1 MEQLKQSFGRDAL
14 SSVVVFLVALPL
26 CLGIAI
32 ASGVPPALGL
42 ISGIIG
48 GLVIG
53 LIAGSPLQVSGPAAG
68 LAVIVAQIV
77 HDHGVAVLGVVVLI
91 AGLVQ
96 LASGA
101 LKLGSWFRAVSP
113 AVIQGML
120 AGIGVLIF
128 ASQFHVMV
136 DDKPFTSG
144 LKNLLYIP
152 SAIYKGIFPL
162 DGSVHHQAALIGLI
176 TIAVIVLWN
185 FLRPEK
191 LKAIPGPLLAVV
203 VATVVTV
210 AMALPIQTVKVPANL
225 ASAVTLPTTLVLG
238 KLFSDYSLWVAGA
251 GMALVASA
259 ESLLCASAVD
269 RMHNG
274 PRTNYDRE
282 MMAQGVGNMI
292 AGMLGALPITGVIVR
307 SSANVESGAKT
318 RVSAVLH
325 GAWLLLFVVAAP
337 QVLALVPTAALAGI
351 LVYTGYRLMNFK
363 GMVELAR
370 AGRAELVIYLAT
382 VIAIVSTDLLKG
394 VLIGVA
400 LALVRLAW
408 ARSHVKIE
416 VAQDMVHSSASVVL
430 EGAATFVSLPRLA
443 DALEGIPAGLDVH
456 LRLGRA
462 DHIDHA
468 AMEFIRGWEAQYV
481 ASGGKVDVDFNSP
494 EPYENSLAAARTAQ
508 AVAEVAA
515 AEAESALDAEAGHLS
530 RVQPEHKPPGV
541 RAIFRGSR
549 AVRWE
554 SGD

>member
-1 MEQLKQSFGRDAL
+1 MEQLRQSLGRDAL

-53 LIAGSPLQVSGPAAG
+53 AIAGSPLQVSGPAAG

-77 HDHGVAVLGVVVLI
+77 HDHGIAVLGIVVLI
-91 AGLVQ
+91 AGAVQ
-96 LASGA
+96 LVAGA
-101 LKLGSWFRAVSP
+101 LRLGSWFRAVSP

-136 DDKPFTSG
+136 DDKPQRGG
-144 LKNLLYIP
+144 LMNLLHIP
-152 SAIYKGIFPL
+152 SAIYKGVFPL

-176 TIAVIVLWN
+176 TIAVIVIWN
-185 FLRPEK
+185 GLRPER

-203 VATVVTV
+203 TATVV
-210 AMALPIQTVKVPANL
+210 AAAWALPIQTVQVPASL
-225 ASAVTLPTTLVLG
+225 GSAVTLPTLSVLG
-238 KLFSDYSLWVAGA
+238 KLSDYSLWVAGF

-269 RMHNG
+269 RMHTG

-282 MMAQGVGNMI
+282 MMAQGVGNML
-292 AGMLGALPITGVIVR
+292 AGVLGALPITGVIVR

-318 RVSAVLH
+318 RLSALLH

-351 LVYTGYRLMNFK
+351 LVYTGYKLINFK
-363 GMVELAR
+363 GAVELAK

-382 VIAIVSTDLLKG
+382 VIAIVTTDLLKG
-394 VLIGVA
+394 VLIGLA

-408 ARSHVKIE
+408 SRSHVK
-416 VAQDMVHSSASVVL
+416 VAVDTDLVDSSATVTL

-468 AMEFIRGWEAQYV
+468 AMEFIRGWEAQY
-481 ASGGKVDVDFNSP
+481 AAGGGEVDVDWNSP
-494 EPYENSLAAARTAQ
+494 VPVERSLAAARAAQ
-508 AVAEVAA
+508 AMAEVVA
-515 AEAESALDAEAGHLS
+515 AEAESARDADAGDLS
-530 RVQPEHKPPGV
+530 RVEPEHKPAGV
-541 RAIFRGSR
+541 SAIFRGARS
-549 AVRWE
+549 VRWQ
-554 SGD
+554 SGE